1 MSKGSSR
8 RKEDTVMVREN
19 YGQIKWSFY
28 MNDRKWRFVGLALQD
43 YIKAYNDSIRA
54 TKGFHEWVSEQ
65 PEFT

>member
-8 RKEDTVMVREN
+8 RKEDTIMVREN

-43 YIKAYNDSIRA
+43 YIKAHNNL
-54 TKGFHEWVSEQ
+54 HN
-65 PEFT
+65 